1 VLEII
6 NVTKNFGKFRLG
18 PLNLTV
24 NNKDVMVIL
33 GPTGSGKT
41 TLINLIAGILR
52 PDNGKIILN
61 GREITNKPIEQ
72 RKVGYVFQDPLLFPH
87 LNVYNNILFGL
98 RRKERESEEK
108 NATIK
113 KIIDD
118 LDIDHL
124 LNRRI
129 DHLSGG
135 EKQKISLARILVLN
149 PNLILLDEPLSHI
162 DLLARDKLRIEL
174 RRILRKQQIPTIYVT
189 HFEEDIYALADSIA
203 FLDKGK
209 IEEIGTLEEILNV
222 NTRSSSSPFFDKI
235 ISAGNYLTGEVI
247 KCENYL
253 TEFKVDVN
261 ILYTVGSFIPK
272 SKIGVIVKRE
282 DILLCKEK
290 IKTSARNIV
299 FAEIIDMVKAD
310 NMIDVYLKS
319 GNMNLVS
326 RITRSASEDLRIVTG
341 DYVYAVFKASTPYL
355 IREEYNEKDIV
366 KRE

>member
-1 VLEII
+1 LVLEII

-24 NNKDVMVIL
+24 NNDDVMVIL

-61 GREITNKPIEQ
+61 GIEITKQPIEE
-72 RKVGYVFQDPLLFPH
+72 RKVGYVFQDPSLFPH

-98 RRKERESEEK
+98 RRKEQESKEK
-108 NATIK
+108 IANIK

-124 LNRRI
+124 LYRRI

-135 EKQKISLARILVLN
+135 EKQKVSLARILVLN
-149 PNLILLDEPLSHI
+149 PNVILLDEPLSHI
-162 DLLARDKLRIEL
+162 DLLARDRLRIEL
-174 RRILRKQQIPTIYVT
+174 RSILRKQQIPTIYVT

-203 FLDKGK
+203 FLDRGK
-209 IEEIGTLEEILNV
+209 IEVNGKLEKILN
-222 NTRSSSSPFFDKI
+222 SFIKKSPALSLFFNKI
-235 ISAGNYLTGEVI
+235 ISVGNYLTGEVT
-247 KCENYL
+247 KCENDL
-253 TEFKVDVN
+253 TEFKVGSN

-282 DILLCKEK
+282 DILISKEK
-290 IKTSARNIV
+290 IRTSARNIV
-299 FAEIIDMVKAD
+299 FVKIVDMVKTHN

-319 GNMNLVS
+319 NNLNLVS
-326 RITRSASEDLRIVTG
+326 RITRSASEDLGIVIG
-341 DYVYAVFKASTPYL
+341 DYVYAVFKASTPHL
-355 IREEYNEKDIV
+355 IREE
-366 KRE
+366 